1 MNVDHI
7 LDTMNRTE
15 VAYLLFGGVNFLLR
29 HAPVLTFDID
39 LWIEDGEQNRRRCEL
54 ALGELAAEWGVA
66 DDDWGS
72 VAQKGPGWL
81 DRQGVFCLNS
91 PHGAIDI
98 FRSVKG
104 LDDWNTSRS
113 QARDESTAA
122 GTRYLGLSDTDMLRC
137 QYALDEPQ
145 QKQQRIRVLEAA
157 IGKPSGTS

>member
-7 LDTMNRTE
+7 LDTMNRTG
-15 VAYLLFGGVNFLLR
+15 VAYLLFGGMNFLLR

-39 LWIEDGEQNRRRCEL
+39 LWIEDGEENRRRCER

-66 DDDWGS
+66 DDDWGP
-72 VAQKGPGWL
+72 VTQKGPGWL

-113 QARDESTAA
+113 QAREESTAA

-145 QKQQRIRVLEAA
+145 QKRQRIRVLEAA
-157 IGKPSGTS
+157 IGKPNSTP